1 MADPSEPLRSLPTPL
16 LWDVVSEIESDRDLS
31 NEFFSARLEA
41 IVQVAVRVVEQE
53 RGLELQVNCPES
65 TLATMLPIVIE
76 IESDSVLN
84 REFFSVSEDAK
95 FSEPVSAL
103 KRELCLTKEDARPRE
118 SLRNLKIEFFSARP
132 EPRVRVSLRP

>member
-1 MADPSEPLRSLPTPL
+1 M
-16 LWDVVSEIESDRDLS
+16 VSEIESDRDL
-31 NEFFSARLEA
+31 NKEFFSARFETV
-41 IVQVAVRVVEQE
+41 VQEAVRVVEQE
-53 RGLELQVNCPES
+53 RGLELQVTCPES

-84 REFFSVSEDAK
+84 REFFSVREDAK